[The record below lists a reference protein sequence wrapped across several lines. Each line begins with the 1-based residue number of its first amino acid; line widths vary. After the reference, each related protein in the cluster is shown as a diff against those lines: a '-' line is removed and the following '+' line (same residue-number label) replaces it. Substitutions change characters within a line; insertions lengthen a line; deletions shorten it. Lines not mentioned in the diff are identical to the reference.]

1 MEKLKIDMNKIKEE
15 EIKELPQEIKLNI
28 EQNKNNFEEN
38 KNKNMNIEELLQIE
52 DQNEQNFEY
61 YHINENN
68 ETNEEKQKNIIKSE
82 EIPKVKEIETPKIES
97 YRQISILELIHD
109 AAKFSP
115 IFFTFL
121 TLKDLLEFTSIS
133 KKIKRQRIYIF
144 NLQTKNILNYIGMEN
159 EENLDNKIKDYEENY
174 SINKLNEPF
183 IEFHLSK
190 GAIRA
195 IQLLNNNTYSKIF
208 GRPVLEEKYNP
219 IYIVYRLLFIFFG
232 EQDIAQI
239 FDDKLFWIKCTEFL
253 SSNSENGKIGDFISK
268 KFENYKCDNKTI
280 YLIEKLMKGKKDNI
294 SPSYYSK
301 ICGSTGLLIFVIKEL
316 LEYSG
321 IIIDNKKTQLSR
333 IYQNLKYFK
342 NMIDVLS
349 NFNRTLENLN

>member
-133 KKIKRQRIYIF
+133 KKIKRF
-144 NLQTKNILNYIGMEN
+144 
-159 EENLDNKIKDYEENY
+159 
-174 SINKLNEPF
+174 
-183 IEFHLSK
+183 
-190 GAIRA
+190 
-195 IQLLNNNTYSKIF
+195 
-208 GRPVLEEKYNP
+208 
-219 IYIVYRLLFIFFG
+219 
-232 EQDIAQI
+232 
-239 FDDKLFWIKCTEFL
+239 
-253 SSNSENGKIGDFISK
+253 
-268 KFENYKCDNKTI
+268 
-280 YLIEKLMKGKKDNI
+280 
-294 SPSYYSK
+294 
-301 ICGSTGLLIFVIKEL
+301 
-316 LEYSG
+316 
-321 IIIDNKKTQLSR
+321 
-333 IYQNLKYFK
+333 YF
-342 NMIDVLS
+342 
-349 NFNRTLENLN
+349 R